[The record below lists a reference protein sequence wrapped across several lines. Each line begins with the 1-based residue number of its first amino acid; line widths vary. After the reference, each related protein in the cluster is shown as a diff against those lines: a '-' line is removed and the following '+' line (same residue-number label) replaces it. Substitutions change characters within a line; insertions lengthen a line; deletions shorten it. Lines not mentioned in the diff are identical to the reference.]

1 MRIYKDIFT
10 DEEFISDSYNIV
22 LIHEGVIGEV
32 KSRMVA
38 KQDVDVDVGC
48 GNAFGG
54 QNEDDPDQGGQ
65 TGGTPVFKVNDLIDA
80 FGYEETSFDK
90 DGFSDYFKGY
100 MKKLMG
106 HIQAKNPDRLAAF
119 KTGAAAF
126 FKWAK
131 ENFGELSFYTGKNY
145 DMENMIVM
153 SYYKDPEG
161 DEAPTFLYVM
171 DGMKSYKV

>member
-1 MRIYKDIFT
+1 
-10 DEEFISDSYNIV
+10 
-22 LIHEGVIGEV
+22 
-32 KSRMVA
+32 
-38 KQDVDVDVGC
+38 
-48 GNAFGG
+48 
-54 QNEDDPDQGGQ
+54 
-65 TGGTPVFKVNDLIDA
+65 
-80 FGYEETSFDK
+80 
-90 DGFSDYFKGY
+90 

-119 KTGAAAF
+119 KAGAGAF

-131 ENFGELSFYTGKNY
+131 ENFDELSFHTGKNY

-153 SYYKDPEG
+153 SYYKNPE